1 MLKLILGRAGCGK
14 TTTVLKRLCQA
25 DQERRQ
31 VLMVPEQQSHQA
43 ERALCK
49 AGGDEVSLYAEVLS
63 FSRLANRV
71 FLAAGGVGE
80 PELDSGGRLLLMYQA
95 VKAVSQELTV
105 YARPS
110 RRPAFLE
117 NLLATVDELKS
128 CCVQP
133 QLLLQA
139 GEEVEGPEGDKLRDL
154 GLICGAYQALTAR
167 TALDPRDRL
176 IRTAEKLSACPWA
189 QDMDLWLDGFTDFT
203 PQQGEVLAQLMA
215 QAHQIT
221 VTLTCDH
228 LEEDEGGT
236 GIFSPARRTAATL
249 LRLAKERGIPCEVET
264 LSSDCSS
271 RVSALNKVER
281 ELFGSQ
287 GEPTSC
293 EGAVE
298 LHRALT
304 PRSEVEWAASRIR
317 TLVREE
323 GLRYRDIEVT
333 ARDFGT
339 YQPLIESVFPRYQVP
354 VFASAMTDILEKPIL
369 TLVTAALETVAGG
382 YRYDDVFRY
391 LKTGLTYL
399 PEEDRDLLENY
410 VLKWNLRGSRWTQT
424 KPWTMHPRGYGFP
437 MMEEDKVLLERLDR
451 ARRQVAEPLE
461 LLRKNTNKTGEGQ
474 AIALYS
480 FLENIGLPERLE
492 ERVAALRQREQP
504 ALAEEYRQLW
514 EIVCG
519 GLEQCAQLLGETP
532 MELEEFAAL
541 FRLVLSQYDVGTIPV
556 SLDRVTAGET
566 TRQTGQHGKVLFLLG
581 ADDASIPQVST
592 PAGLLSDDDR
602 SLLASYGLELN
613 QTARDLLYRE
623 MTTVYLTCARPTQK
637 LIVSWP
643 GQSGA
648 GEERRPCFLVE
659 RLRLLFSDLTVER
672 EEDLYGRFRLQAP
685 LPALEQAGRSQS
697 AHDALLALPEYAP
710 LVERLD
716 RAARWERG
724 RLSRPAVER
733 LYGHRVPMSASRMDK
748 YKSCHFSYFMRY
760 GLQAEPRKPA
770 GFTAPEYGTFVH
782 YVLEHV
788 LKDDAFQQTTLPGW
802 EDEQDQERRDRV
814 AELTRQAVEQYV
826 REELGG
832 LEQQSERFQY
842 LFRRLLR
849 SVQAVVDNVT
859 QEIWASKFR
868 PISFE
873 LGFGSGKDLPP
884 VELTVGDVTL
894 SITGFVDRVDGWEK
908 DGRLYLRV
916 VDYKTGRKSFDL
928 TEVWNGLGLQMLL
941 YLFTLED
948 RGEKFYG
955 KPVEGAGVLYLPA
968 RDAIIKGSRSMSDDA
983 WRKQL
988 DKELTRSGL
997 VLSDP
1002 AVLDAMEE
1010 PGEKGYRFLP
1020 LKVSKS
1026 TGEISGEALA
1036 TAEQLGKL
1044 GGHIQKVLEEICEEI
1059 AQGNIA
1065 ADPFWRGPEKNAC
1078 RYCDYAQACHFEE
1091 GRGGDGKRWL
1101 ASVKSR
1107 EFWENVAR
1115 EEN

>member
-1 MLKLILGRAGCGK
+1 
-14 TTTVLKRLCQA
+14 
-25 DQERRQ
+25 
-31 VLMVPEQQSHQA
+31 
-43 ERALCK
+43 
-49 AGGDEVSLYAEVLS
+49 
-63 FSRLANRV
+63 
-71 FLAAGGVGE
+71 
-80 PELDSGGRLLLMYQA
+80 
-95 VKAVSQELTV
+95 
-105 YARPS
+105 
-110 RRPAFLE
+110 
-117 NLLATVDELKS
+117 
-128 CCVQP
+128 
-133 QLLLQA
+133 
-139 GEEVEGPEGDKLRDL
+139 
-154 GLICGAYQALTAR
+154 
-167 TALDPRDRL
+167 
-176 IRTAEKLSACPWA
+176 
-189 QDMDLWLDGFTDFT
+189 
-203 PQQGEVLAQLMA
+203 
-215 QAHQIT
+215 
-221 VTLTCDH
+221 
-228 LEEDEGGT
+228 
-236 GIFSPARRTAATL
+236 
-249 LRLAKERGIPCEVET
+249 
-264 LSSDCSS
+264 
-271 RVSALNKVER
+271 
-281 ELFGSQ
+281 
-287 GEPTSC
+287 
-293 EGAVE
+293 
-298 LHRALT
+298 
-304 PRSEVEWAASRIR
+304 
-317 TLVREE
+317 
-323 GLRYRDIEVT
+323 
-333 ARDFGT
+333 
-339 YQPLIESVFPRYQVP
+339 
-354 VFASAMTDILEKPIL
+354 
-369 TLVTAALETVAGG
+369 
-382 YRYDDVFRY
+382 
-391 LKTGLTYL
+391 
-399 PEEDRDLLENY
+399 
-410 VLKWNLRGSRWTQT
+410 
-424 KPWTMHPRGYGFP
+424 
-437 MMEEDKVLLERLDR
+437 
-451 ARRQVAEPLE
+451 
-461 LLRKNTNKTGEGQ
+461 
-474 AIALYS
+474 
-480 FLENIGLPERLE
+480 
-492 ERVAALRQREQP
+492 
-504 ALAEEYRQLW
+504 
-514 EIVCG
+514 
-519 GLEQCAQLLGETP
+519 

-710 LVERLD
+710 MVERLD

-873 LGFGSGKDLPP
+873 LGFGNGKDLPP